1 MLGFVEVMLRVPP
14 LFLIDEILKVGLGL
28 SEFAEDLADFDN
40 FEVTSSYFSNYST
53 AYIAADPLFYRYL
66 LISFTRLIFGTLGEY
81 LRNNIY
87 NTVYS
92 DFVWLDTL

>member
-40 FEVTSSYFSNYST
+40 IDVTSSYFSNYST
-53 AYIAADPLFYRYL
+53 AYIASDPLFYRYL
-66 LISFTRLIFGTLGEY
+66 LISLTRLTFGTLGEY

-87 NTVYS
+87 GTVYS
-92 DFVWLDTL
+92 DFLWLDSL